1 MTTDAIQAYPFH
13 ATEKNVVRIGV
24 LKEAAKD
31 ISRAYQAV
39 RLFLCLSA
47 SVYGRAGQGPQ
58 GRWCLTST
66 PTCSVPP
73 TMIGVVVGGS
83 LNELEAHIMTELTVL
98 TTKIR
103 QLDGLYCL
111 NDLHK
116 AAGGEEKHA
125 PANFIRLDQTQALIA
140 ELCSAEM
147 QIIPTKTIRGRG
159 KQQGTYVCK
168 ELVIAYAAWIS
179 AAFHLKV
186 IRVFL
191 EQVNP
196 EVTQAEQIA
205 KQVSKHLQ
213 RALPSQDCLL
223 PEHQAKEILDRLYR
237 LCQLFH
243 PF

>member
-1 MTTDAIQAYPFH
+1 MTSPFLQAYPFH
-13 ATEKNVVRIGV
+13 ATEKNVGRFDSLSDRGDEPQS
-24 LKEAAKD
+24 LCDAA
-31 ISRAYQAV
+31 
-39 RLFLCLSA
+39 FLLPCVPSMGGL
-47 SVYGRAGQGPQ
+47 GGEPQ
-58 GRWCLTST
+58 GSPERSRSVNPSMLRPPLLTEWK
-66 PTCSVPP
+66 
-73 TMIGVVVGGS
+73 VVRTTNRRS
-83 LNELEAHIMTELTVL
+83 HIMTELTVL

-103 QLDGLYCL
+103 QLDGLYSL

-116 AAGGEEKHA
+116 AAGGEDKHR
-125 PANFIRLDQTQALIA
+125 PTYFLRNEQTQELIA
-140 ELCSAEM
+140 ELSCADSH
-147 QIIPTKTIRGRG
+147 IIPTKTVNGKG

-196 EVTQAEQIA
+196 EATQAEQIA